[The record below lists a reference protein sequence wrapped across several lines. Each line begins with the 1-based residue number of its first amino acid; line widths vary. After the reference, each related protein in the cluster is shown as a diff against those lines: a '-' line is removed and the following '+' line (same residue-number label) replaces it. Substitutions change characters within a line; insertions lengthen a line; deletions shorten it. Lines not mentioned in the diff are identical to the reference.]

1 MAAKTARDSTIKDA
15 EKVQAILDQS
25 AVDMCKNINV
35 RLRSAVSNPVFKG
48 SSSNRP
54 DDSTLFSRSEDLR
67 GGLEPLV
74 EKARAVPLY
83 QGLEQYTEQTLEW
96 CDILV
101 DVLEAQ
107 GNAT

>member
-1 MAAKTARDSTIKDA
+1 MFGG
-15 EKVQAILDQS
+15 EV
-25 AVDMCKNINV
+25 
-35 RLRSAVSNPVFKG
+35 VSNPVFKG

>member
-48 SSSNRP
+48 SSSNHP
-54 DDSTLFSRSEDLR
+54 NDFTLFSRSEDFRSELSHWLR
-67 GGLEPLV
+67 KLV
-74 EKARAVPLY
+74 TTALKLY
-83 QGLEQYTEQTLEW
+83 LYIKG
-96 CDILV
+96 
-101 DVLEAQ
+101 
-107 GNAT
+107 